1 MIPVPNAV
9 VPSIPLLVAASALAG
24 GGITVE
30 VVGNYPPAVNQR
42 INAAGQVSGDFQYQ
56 SITRAM
62 RYDPGVGRV
71 PLDVPAGTTQSIGIG
86 INAAGAVAGRISHP
100 TLGTVAATWSPT
112 SALTTLPAPPGTW
125 SYSTAVGINDA
136 GTVAGFAT
144 FIQPGT
150 DPERV
155 WRYTARGGYQMLP
168 SLGGISSIA
177 RDIDASG
184 RIVGHSEY
192 AAGLY
197 RAVIWQVNGTVSD
210 LGPVPGSTQT
220 FGLAMNDSGVVVGTV
235 PANANAIVH
244 RPGQGWQV
252 LSDFG
257 FKAVAY
263 DVNAAGWIVGWADV
277 APFKTVP
284 VVWDPTGTLHNIA
297 ELVDP
302 GRFYFPGDFSI
313 PIAISDANEIVV
325 YGMDFTV
332 SGDPRSLLFRVG
344 WPCPADLDGDGSVGP
359 GDLATLL
366 GGWGGGGAADLD
378 GDGTVGPADLTA
390 MLGAWGPCGG

>member
-1 MIPVPNAV
+1 
-9 VPSIPLLVAASALAG
+9 
-24 GGITVE
+24 
-30 VVGNYPPAVNQR
+30 
-42 INAAGQVSGDFQYQ
+42 
-56 SITRAM
+56 M

-71 PLDVPAGTTQSIGIG
+71 PLDVPVGTTQSIGIG

-155 WRYTARGGYQMLP
+155 WRYTAKGGYQMLP

-210 LGPVPGSTQT
+210 LGPAPGSTQT